1 MTKRELHQ
9 ATGAILCG
17 QTALFYFEELKHTS
31 IFKHKV
37 KNSINNA
44 IKSLQE
50 VEKLYFDKVDE
61 IDDNKLSDKLTANLI
76 DFINLIQKGRT
87 FNDFIVLQQILN
99 AYDLDAK
106 SIKGIAD
113 KINRKNK

>member
-17 QTALFYFEELKHTS
+17 QTALFYFEEVKHTKM
-31 IFKHKV
+31 FKHKV
-37 KNSINNA
+37 KNSVNNA
-44 IKSLQE
+44 IKALQE

-61 IDDNKLSDKLTANLI
+61 IDDNKLSDKLTANLM

-87 FNDFIVLQQILN
+87 YNDFCALQQILG
-99 AYDLDAK
+99 AYDLEPNA
-106 SIKGIAD
+106 IKGIAD
-113 KINRKNK
+113 KINRKHK